1 MWQVQHEKVSRRR
14 AISGGVPS
22 GSMPHCF
29 GGGKSRP
36 TKLARFSQNQ
46 LARFNQSGLGQRLA
60 GGIALSLA
68 ENQGFLTSFCAL
80 VLDQ

>member
-1 MWQVQHEKVSRRR
+1 
-14 AISGGVPS
+14 
-22 GSMPHCF
+22 
-29 GGGKSRP
+29 
-36 TKLARFSQNQ
+36 LARFSQNQ